1 MIISV
6 ATVIYTNILVRKLA
20 KREEQLIDLYAEG
33 LQYMS
38 SSKSTDNLVFIQ
50 EEIID
55 ANKSVP
61 VILTDAR
68 ENVQSY
74 NSVVKPPANISKR
87 RLQIWLKNQI
97 EEMKAQHEP
106 IVVEYGPDAKSYIF
120 YKDS

>member
-97 EEMKAQHEP
+97 E
-106 IVVEYGPDAKSYIF
+106 
-120 YKDS
+120 